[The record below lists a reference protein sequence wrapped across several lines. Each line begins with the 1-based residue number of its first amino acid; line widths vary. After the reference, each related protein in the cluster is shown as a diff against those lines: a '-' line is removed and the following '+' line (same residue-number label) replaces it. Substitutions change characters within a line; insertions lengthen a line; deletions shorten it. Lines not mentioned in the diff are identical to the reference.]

1 MNKKTTRIIA
11 TILGIIVGFL
21 AFSGWFVFIRYM
33 KDGMIFQMATVLQMF
48 ILTLTSVA
56 LFLNCSLWIIFVA
69 LIFWLLCPF
78 VSLSL
83 IFRCGPGI
91 GHNLSYI
98 VPLAYTTILGWN
110 IARNNKYKL
119 NITLICSTLAVFI
132 LIVLARISLIIFYQ
146 PKP

>member
-1 MNKKTTRIIA
+1 MNKKTARIIA
-11 TILGIIVGFL
+11 IILGVIVGFL

-33 KDGMIFQMATVLQMF
+33 KEGMIFQMATVLQMF

-56 LFLNCSLWIIFVA
+56 LFLNCSLWIIFVG
-69 LIFWLLCPF
+69 LVFWFLCPF

-83 IFRCGPGI
+83 IYRFGAGI

-98 VPLAYTTILGWN
+98 VPLVYTTILGWSV
-110 IARNNKYKL
+110 AKNNKYKL
-119 NITLICSTLAVFI
+119 NITLICSIAAVFI
-132 LIVLARISLIIFYQ
+132 LMLLARISLVIFYQ